1 MILFIKLFLAHL
13 LGDFLLQ
20 PNSWVSHKIVKK
32 QKSIFLYLHSI
43 LHGLLAWLLVFE
55 KDFWIYALA
64 ITISHG
70 LIDLAKLQFQ
80 TEKTK
85 RSWFI
90 FDQFL
95 HLLVLA
101 AVVIW
106 YQNSK
111 IIVFP
116 EIKNHL
122 WIVLTAVI
130 FLTKP
135 TSILIKNIISIW
147 TPDEN
152 TNADHSLQNAGNY
165 IGILERLFILCFI
178 LTGHFE
184 ATGFLLGAKSI
195 FRFGDLRMAR
205 DRKLT
210 EYVLIGTLIS
220 FGIAIGIGLLAQ
232 FFIQNFS
239 VYFLD

>member
-1 MILFIKLFLAHL
+1 MILFIKLLLAHL

-20 PNSWVSHKIVKK
+20 PNSWVSHKIEKK
-32 QKSIFLYLHSI
+32 QNSIFLYIHSI
-43 LHGLLAWLLVFE
+43 LHGLLAWLFVFE
-55 KDFWIYALA
+55 KEFWIFALA
-64 ITISHG
+64 ITVSHG
-70 LIDLAKLQFQ
+70 LIDLMKLHFQ
-80 TEKTK
+80 TERSK

-90 FDQFL
+90 FDQIL
-95 HLLVLA
+95 HLLVLGI
-101 AVVIW
+101 VVIW
-106 YQNSK
+106 YQNMS
-111 IIVFP
+111 IIFFP

-122 WIVLTAVI
+122 WILGTSVI

-152 TNADHSLQNAGNY
+152 SNADHSLQNAGNY
-165 IGILERLFILCFI
+165 IGILERLFIFCFI
-178 LTGHFE
+178 LIGHFE
-184 ATGFLLGAKSI
+184 AIGFLLGAKSI

-232 FFIQNFS
+232 FLIQNFS

>member
-32 QKSIFLYLHSI
+32 QKSIFLYLHSV

-55 KDFWIYALA
+55 KDFWIYALV

-90 FDQFL
+90 IDQFL

-122 WIVLTAVI
+122 WIVVTAVI

-147 TPDEN
+147 TPDET